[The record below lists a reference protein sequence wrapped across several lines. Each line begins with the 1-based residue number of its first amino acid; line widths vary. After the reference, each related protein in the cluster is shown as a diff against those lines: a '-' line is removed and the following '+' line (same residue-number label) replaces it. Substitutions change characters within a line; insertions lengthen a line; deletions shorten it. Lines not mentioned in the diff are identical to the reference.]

1 MYEKYGDE
9 LGLFGRIDSPVIK
22 DGLIVISENSIN
34 EKVKLESYLQNTIEE
49 FLDDKKILENI
60 DKEIKQIT
68 Q

>member
-1 MYEKYGDE
+1 MFEKYGDE

-49 FLDDKKILENI
+49 FLDDNKILENI

-68 Q
+68 

>member
-68 Q
+68 

>member
-1 MYEKYGDE
+1 MYEKHGDE

-68 Q
+68 

>member
-22 DGLIVISENSIN
+22 DGLIVISENSII

>member
-1 MYEKYGDE
+1 MFEKYGDE

-60 DKEIKQIT
+60 D
-68 Q
+68 

>member
-1 MYEKYGDE
+1 MFEKYGDE

-68 Q
+68 